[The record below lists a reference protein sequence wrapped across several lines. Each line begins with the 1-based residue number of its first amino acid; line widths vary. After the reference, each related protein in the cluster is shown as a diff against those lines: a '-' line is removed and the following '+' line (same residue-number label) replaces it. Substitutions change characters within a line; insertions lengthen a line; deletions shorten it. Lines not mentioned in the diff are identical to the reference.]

1 MKAGSV
7 KKNHQCRSQ
16 PELVTK
22 PRRAQT
28 NQIVCFLNQQII
40 NCNTGGQKT
49 TQWAK
54 KGVTKNQIFTK
65 LLLVKEGQNNFN
77 YWWSRNHAVCKE
89 IWPGEPLE
97 PSRTI
102 NESTGGH
109 KTTQCEKKLSMQP
122 TAREFSAFQANSIKD
137 SKTLLIMKA
146 GSVKKTI
153 NADHSQR
160 WAQNHAEHKQ
170 IRLYVFSTNK

>member
-1 MKAGSV
+1 MQHTAREFSAFQANSIKDSKTLLIMKPGSV

-16 PELVTK
+16 PEVVTK

-65 LLLVKEGQNNFN
+65 LLLVKEGQNNFK

-89 IWPGEPLE
+89 IWLGEPLE

-109 KTTQCEKKLSMQP
+109 KTTQCEKNYRCSLQP
-122 TAREFSAFQANSIKD
+122 ENFQS
-137 SKTLLIMKA
+137 SK
-146 GSVKKTI
+146 
-153 NADHSQR
+153 R
-160 WAQNHAEHKQ
+160 
-170 IRLYVFSTNK
+170 IRLKIPKHC

>member
-1 MKAGSV
+1 M
-7 KKNHQCRSQ
+7 
-16 PELVTK
+16 VTK

-65 LLLVKEGQNNFN
+65 LLLVKEGQNNFK

-89 IWPGEPLE
+89 IWLGEPLE

-109 KTTQCEKKLSMQP
+109 KTTQ
-122 TAREFSAFQANSIKD
+122 
-137 SKTLLIMKA
+137 
-146 GSVKKTI
+146 
-153 NADHSQR
+153 
-160 WAQNHAEHKQ
+160 
-170 IRLYVFSTNK
+170 STNKSDCMFSQPTNNKLQYWWSKNNAVGKKRCN